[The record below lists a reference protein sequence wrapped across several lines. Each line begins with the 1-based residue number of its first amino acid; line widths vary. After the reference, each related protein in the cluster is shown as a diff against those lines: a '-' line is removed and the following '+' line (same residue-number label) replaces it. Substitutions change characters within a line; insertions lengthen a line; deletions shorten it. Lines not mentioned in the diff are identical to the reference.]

1 LCVLRANALAP
12 LRALPVTKETL
23 VFRLKALGWSSFFES
38 QIDPVDDAGFAPAR
52 VAEEQRGSYR
62 ILAESGLHYAELS
75 GRLRH
80 EIELEEALRPCVGDW
95 VLARIQGG
103 DAGSGTVLIHR
114 VLARRTHFSRKEA
127 GERTVEQVIAANI
140 DTVFLVQSLNRDL
153 NPRRVERYLALLW
166 ESGAEPVVILSK
178 SDLCHDPE
186 TAVGLVEGVARGV
199 QVHVVSAVSPGGLDR
214 LKPYLRAGRTAAL
227 VGSSGVGKSTIVN
240 RLLGHA
246 EMRVQE
252 IREDDDRGR
261 HTTTARHLVLLPEGG
276 MLIDTPGMRTVL
288 MWEGEEGLS
297 QTFQDIEDLASA
309 CKFRDCSHE
318 SEPGCAVRDAL
329 ESGTLDRGRWSSY
342 TKLQREVRY
351 EASKTDVKLR
361 LAETER
367 WRRIHRE
374 ARRRPDKRRF
384 S

>member
-1 LCVLRANALAP
+1 
-12 LRALPVTKETL
+12 
-23 VFRLKALGWSSFFES
+23 VFRLETLGWSSFFES
-38 QIDPVDDAGFAPAR
+38 QINPGDDAGLTPLR

-62 ILAESGLHYAELS
+62 ILGESGLRYAEVS

-95 VLARIQGG
+95 VLARIPAG
-103 DAGSGTVLIHR
+103 DADSGPALIHR
-114 VLARRTHFSRKEA
+114 ALARRTRFSRKEA
-127 GERTVEQVIAANI
+127 GERTAEQVIAANI

-153 NPRRVERYLALLW
+153 NPRRLERYLALLW
-166 ESGAEPVVILSK
+166 ESGAEPVVVLSK
-178 SDLCHDPE
+178 SDLCANPE
-186 TAVGLVEGVARGV
+186 AALGLVEPVARGV
-199 QVHVVSAVSPGGLDR
+199 PVHLVSAISPGGLDPLGR
-214 LKPYLRAGRTAAL
+214 YLETGRTAAL

-240 RLLGHA
+240 RLLGRD
-246 EMRVQE
+246 EMRVRE

-261 HTTTARHLVLLPEGG
+261 HATTARHLVVLPEGG

-288 MWEGEEGLS
+288 LWEGEEGLA

-309 CKFRDCSHE
+309 CKFRDCSHQ
-318 SEPGCAVRDAL
+318 SEPGCAVREAL
-329 ESGTLDRGRWSSY
+329 ESGSLDRRRWNSY
-342 TKLQREVRY
+342 TKLQREVRH

-361 LAETER
+361 LAQAR
-367 WRRIHRE
+367 KWRRIHLE